1 MNKYKTLIID
11 ADDTLFDFKA
21 SEKMALQITLE
32 GYGVTC
38 DEETYELYRQI
49 NMEHWNDLELGKTT
63 QAILK
68 YKRFEDLFNILKV
81 DADVE
86 KVADEYLENLSQQGI
101 ILDGAHDLVEA
112 LSKKYSIYIITNGIT
127 SVQRG
132 RFQHASIMAFVKAI
146 VISEEAGANKP
157 NPQIFQYWDSLYGPF
172 ERSETL
178 IIGDSLSS
186 DIQGGIN
193 YGIDTCWFN
202 PELHETHLVKPTY
215 TVDSY
220 EAIKNLL
227 L

>member
-1 MNKYKTLIID
+1 MNTYKTLIID

-21 SEKMALQITLE
+21 SEKMALRMTLE
-32 GYGVTC
+32 TYGVTC
-38 DEETYELYRQI
+38 DEETFTLYKKI
-49 NMEHWNDLELGKTT
+49 NEEHWKDLELGKTT

-68 YKRFEDLFNILKV
+68 YKRFEDLFTILKIS
-81 DADVE
+81 ADVE
-86 KVADEYLENLSQQGI
+86 KVADQYLENLSQQGI
-101 ILDGAHDLVEA
+101 LLEGAHELIES
-112 LSKKYSIYIITNGIT
+112 LSEKYPIYILTNGIT
-127 SVQRG
+127 SVQKG

-157 NPQIFQYWDSLYGPF
+157 NPEIFQYWDRLYGPF
-172 ERSETL
+172 EKSEVL

-193 YGIDTCWFN
+193 YGIDTCWYN
-202 PELHETHLVKPTY
+202 PDHLESHLIEPTY
-215 TVDSY
+215 TVNSY